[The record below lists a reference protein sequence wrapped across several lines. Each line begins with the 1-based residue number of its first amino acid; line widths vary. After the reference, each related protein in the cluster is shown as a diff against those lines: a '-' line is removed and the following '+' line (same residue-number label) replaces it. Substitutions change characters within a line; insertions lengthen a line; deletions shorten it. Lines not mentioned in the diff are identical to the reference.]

1 MKKLKKMSK
10 LNSKILKILTLIFF
24 TSLFL
29 LLPANN
35 SKALTPLLQDTN
47 TTYNEEKIYDYHSKI
62 IVNKDSSLDVTEEIT
77 VYAGNIEIN
86 HGIYRDFPTIYKGPY
101 GLREKVGFEI
111 LDIQKQSLGTNG
123 LQQSSIETEP
133 YHTASADNG
142 VRIYIGS
149 ENHILSKGFYKYFI
163 HYKTTYQ
170 IADLQDTDQLYYNI
184 TGNGWDFSIDKASAE
199 IVLPTNYAPSSVD
212 IKLFQGPQ
220 NSNETS
226 SNYSISTKDNKSII
240 TISSSRN
247 LASKEGFTA
256 KINFPK
262 GDISYPYGYTGPVRL
277 AKDNLDL
284 IVLILAL
291 LFLSVYCVWAWFSF
305 GIDPK
310 KKPIF
315 PRFTPP
321 DGFSPAGINYLLQKS
336 YGNKSFS
343 AAIINLGVKGYL
355 KIHEEEGGFS
365 IFKTKKYSLEKLKE
379 ATDGLPSEEKLI
391 LNRLFTYNSKTYQF
405 PTSYDA
411 HTASV
416 VTEFQNK
423 VKDKYFSKF
432 YKFNVKYIVFAWMI
446 AVFGGV
452 LGFLISGFDFN
463 YISTLV
469 SAIIIGIVIFSFGI
483 VLTSTSNIYLKIFSG
498 CAIFIFF
505 VPTAIGFIGFDLF
518 TGNSGLYPTLL
529 ISSSAIIAGIF
540 TILIQKPTEDGQK
553 IIEEIEGFKM
563 YLSTAEENDVK
574 LMNKEMPENL
584 DLFQKYLP
592 YAVAFSVETQW
603 TKRFENQIAEA
614 QKDPSSANYA
624 AWYIGTSSFNSA
636 SSIGSLTSSISSAIS
651 SASTSSSSS
660 GGSSGGGGGGGGG
673 GGW

>member
-1 MKKLKKMSK
+1 MQKKMSK
-10 LNSKILKILTLIFF
+10 LNSKILKFFLFIFLF
-24 TSLFL
+24 CIFPFSLQS
-29 LLPANN
+29 AHAQYY
-35 SKALTPLLQDTN
+35 S
-47 TTYNEEKIYDYHSKI
+47 EEITDYHSKI

-123 LQQSSIETEP
+123 LQQSSITSEP
-133 YHTASADNG
+133 YHTASAENG

-149 ENHILSKGFYKYFI
+149 ENHILTKGFYKYFI

-170 IADLQDTDQLYYNI
+170 MADLQDTDQLYYNI
-184 TGNGWDFSIDKASAE
+184 TGNGWAFPIQKASTEITLPNNYKADSIDIKVFEGDQGSTKTS
-199 IVLPTNYAPSSVD
+199 PNY
-212 IKLFQGPQ
+212 
-220 NSNETS
+220 N
-226 SNYSISTKDNKSII
+226 ISTNNNKTVINA
-240 TISSSRN
+240 SSDEYLSTKQG
-247 LASKEGFTA
+247 LTV

-262 GDISYPYGYTGPVRL
+262 GDISYPYGYTGPIRL

-284 IVLILAL
+284 IALVLVL

-321 DGFSPAGINYLLQKS
+321 DGFSPAGINYLLLKR
-336 YGNKSFS
+336 YENKALS

-379 ATDGLPSEEKLI
+379 ATDDLPTEEKLV

-423 VKDKYFSKF
+423 VKSNYFSNY
-432 YKFNVKYIVFAWMI
+432 YKYNAIYIFIAWVIILMGEGI
-446 AVFGGV
+446 AFIASGFDSSYIFLVVSSVFGGIFV
-452 LGFLISGFDFN
+452 TILLSTLSSNINVIARIFYAGFLIFFFIPFIAGF
-463 YISTLV
+463 
-469 SAIIIGIVIFSFGI
+469 G
-483 VLTSTSNIYLKIFSG
+483 VLN
-498 CAIFIFF
+498 
-505 VPTAIGFIGFDLF
+505 
-518 TGNSGLYPTLL
+518 
-529 ISSSAIIAGIF
+529 IIAGAIYQFILSLIGIIIAALF
-540 TILIQKPTEDGQK
+540 TFLIQKPTEEGQK

-563 YLSTAEENDVK
+563 YLSTAEEDDVK
-574 LMNKEMPENL
+574 LTNKELPENL

-592 YAVAFSVETQW
+592 YAVAFSVETTW
-603 TKRFENQIAEA
+603 TNRFESQIAEA
-614 QKDPSSANYA
+614 QKDPSTANYT
-624 AWYIGTSSFNSA
+624 AWYIGSSSFNSA